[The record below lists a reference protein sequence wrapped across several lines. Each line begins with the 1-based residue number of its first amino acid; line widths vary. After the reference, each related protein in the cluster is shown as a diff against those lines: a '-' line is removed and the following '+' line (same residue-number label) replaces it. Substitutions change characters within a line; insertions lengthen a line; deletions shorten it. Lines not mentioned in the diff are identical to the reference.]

1 MERAHLVRERE
12 LEAAAAHR
20 SDALNNLPAAPPQPD
35 PEVARLLSK
44 ASWGLRMLSER
55 MDHM

>member
-1 MERAHLVRERE
+1 MRERE
-12 LEAAAAHR
+12 LEAAAANR

-35 PEVARLLSK
+35 PEVARLLSE
-44 ASWGLRMLSER
+44 ASRGLRMLSER

>member
-1 MERAHLVRERE
+1 MREPE

-20 SDALNNLPAAPPQPD
+20 SDALSNLLAAPPQPD
-35 PEVARLLSK
+35 PEVALLLSE
-44 ASWGLRMLSER
+44 ASHGLRMLSEQ